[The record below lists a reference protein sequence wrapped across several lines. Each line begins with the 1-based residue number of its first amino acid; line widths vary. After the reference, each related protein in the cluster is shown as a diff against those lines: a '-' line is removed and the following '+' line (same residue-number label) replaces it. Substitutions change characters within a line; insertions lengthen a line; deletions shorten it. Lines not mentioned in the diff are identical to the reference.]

1 MAYLD
6 VLQKGPE
13 KGSRV
18 VVGGS
23 ASLEREFQRRS
34 TIPGDFFIEKLR
46 ANARDGRKIDD
57 AFTRGTIDQ
66 LWKREAPEN
75 GRAYSIT
82 FTFGCAMS
90 TVTRGD
96 SSVPRPRVS
105 LPLARV
111 YVNWRDKRDAYIMP
125 VARHDSHG
133 QLPSPPLIPFFF
145 SLFLFFRQLSR
156 PARCLYTGH
165 AFPRNGSAYEL
176 RARREYE

>member
-57 AFTRGTIDQ
+57 AFTRGTINYGS
-66 LWKREAPEN
+66 E
-75 GRAYSIT
+75 
-82 FTFGCAMS
+82 
-90 TVTRGD
+90 
-96 SSVPRPRVS
+96 RPQRT
-105 LPLARV
+105 A
-111 YVNWRDKRDAYIMP
+111 
-125 VARHDSHG
+125 
-133 QLPSPPLIPFFF
+133 
-145 SLFLFFRQLSR
+145 
-156 PARCLYTGH
+156 GH
-165 AFPRNGSAYEL
+165 IR
-176 RARREYE
+176 